1 MAHPYDIL
9 GKQTD
14 VRGMNS
20 RSRTKLLLLLHS
32 LLFLP
37 ACATT
42 EVTLYQSQGATSFRA
57 TVQGQVTLLGSALP
71 ETQFS
76 KIYRDSQL
84 CGEEVV
90 SEELN
95 VAEGSQ
101 GLEGVIVSLEG
112 VAKGKPK
119 PKEETIVIENRGCRF
134 IPYMSAT
141 IVGSTLEVQNIDPI
155 LHTTHAR
162 FESRNGRTL
171 WNIVQQAG
179 SPGITKTLDS
189 PGLVDIRCDLHPNMR
204 SYVQVFNHPY
214 FAITDADG
222 YFEFKNVPAGNYQ
235 LTAWHSRIG
244 NKAKPITVP
253 PDGTVT
259 ADLAVQLKR
268 Q

>member
-1 MAHPYDIL
+1 
-9 GKQTD
+9 
-14 VRGMNS
+14 MNNH
-20 RSRTKLLLLLHS
+20 SRTKPLLLLLS
-32 LLFLP
+32 LLLSS

-42 EVTLYQSQGATSFRA
+42 EVPLYEPDSVTKFRA
-57 TVQGQVTLLGSALP
+57 TVQGQITLLGSAVP
-71 ETQFS
+71 EIQFS

-162 FESRNGRTL
+162 FESR
-171 WNIVQQAG
+171 
-179 SPGITKTLDS
+179 
-189 PGLVDIRCDLHPNMR
+189 
-204 SYVQVFNHPY
+204 
-214 FAITDADG
+214 
-222 YFEFKNVPAGNYQ
+222 
-235 LTAWHSRIG
+235 
-244 NKAKPITVP
+244 
-253 PDGTVT
+253 
-259 ADLAVQLKR
+259 
-268 Q
+268 